1 MAMQP
6 VIDAVKARLAAFFTR
21 CPVRMPNGDL
31 TPPKDKS
38 AYLLVQFPVA
48 NSERSTLQRTFT
60 EEGGIRLVLHV
71 PAGEGPDLA
80 VLWCDELATLF
91 RSQNFAG
98 VEALVPSSATFHD
111 DNDAGAYARVSI
123 VVPYRYRFRG

>member
-1 MAMQP
+1 MQT
-6 VIDAVKARLAAFFTR
+6 VIEAVMARLAAFTR
-21 CPVRMPNGDL
+21 CPVRPPNSDP

-38 AYLLVQFPVA
+38 AFLLVQFPVA
-48 NSERSTLQRTFT
+48 NTERTTLQRTFA
-60 EEGGIRLVLHV
+60 EEGGIRLMLHV
-71 PAGEGPDLA
+71 PAGDGPGLA
-80 VLWCDELATLF
+80 AQWCDELADLF